1 MRVISRREFI
11 KLTGATALCTCAGA
25 GISACSNSAAV
36 SSIPLAPEGS
46 YRREGDRVVVSLT
59 AAELLNR
66 VRDAVRLTIDGGGD
80 EGLKIVIVHLDGGA
94 FRAFADWCTHGRKE
108 LDYLLEDRKLLCRS
122 GKSHFDLEG
131 NVIKGPAASAL
142 LAYPARRDGDRLV
155 LEV

>member
-11 KLTGATALCTCAGA
+11 KLTGATAVCACAGT
-25 GISACSNSAAV
+25 GLSGCSGGA

-59 AAELLNR
+59 AAGQLNP
-66 VRDAVRLTIDGGGD
+66 VGGAVRLTVDGDGD
-80 EGLKIVIVHLDGGA
+80 EGLKMVIIHLEGED
-94 FRAFADWCTHGRKE
+94 FRAFADRCTHNGKD
-108 LDYLLEDRKLLCRS
+108 LNYLPGDGKLLCRS

-131 NVIKGPAASAL
+131 NVLKGPAASAL
-142 LAYPARRDGDRLV
+142 LAYPARREGDRLV